1 MKYLIF
7 ILLSLSSQETLK
19 NKETKSY
26 YKVAPKLFEEVSESG
41 GIYTQCPTPWKEI
54 TKSN

>member
-19 NKETKSY
+19 NKEVKSY
-26 YKVAPKLFEEVSESG
+26 YKVAPKLFEGNSKEK

-54 TKSN
+54 TKND